1 MPNAKPRKKAKNAS
15 RRAQRFAVTFCALAL
30 VVVLL
35 TGMSFGWFRDLNALS
50 VAPSD
55 RSDEGMV
62 RVSLRSLGRPAA
74 LGMTLDGAYTVD
86 GDAGFRF
93 ARGTEIA
100 VAEDN
105 GNLLL
110 SAGGMTVNMGGS
122 FTLTRH
128 APSDGN
134 AVNGIYIHESEK
146 DTLFCGDLKL
156 VSSEGGIDAVLTIQ
170 VEEYLYG
177 VVAYEMSD
185 SFPLEA
191 LKAQAVAARTYAM
204 RAKDGASKRDY
215 DVTDTTAD
223 QVFKGFDAA
232 NKRVI
237 RAVDETRGIVGMS
250 GGAFAGCYYTAS
262 NGGQIAST
270 EQIWGGKTSYIV
282 MKDDPYDLE
291 NPLSQTKKAFV
302 SRKPDADSAI
312 SGALAASIAESMA
325 AMGLS
330 DEVSDIRIDEIL
342 SVEPV
347 NPDREGSRMYREME
361 FTVMASGRRFT
372 EILPEPEA
380 SPEEVSPEASSGEAA
395 NAESDGALWDWADA
409 PAPTD
414 APAMSVWDFLAE
426 LMTDSAP
433 EKIPDEEIPDEE
445 ISDEEISAEE
455 AAPDAPRFELSD
467 FEAVSEPFTV
477 RLPTYGL
484 LKELLNLNINSS
496 SFEVFEAEES
506 ADGFTL
512 VSRRYGHGIGM
523 SQRGAQVMADRYG
536 MSCEEILNFYY
547 PGMELVQIDWQE
559 KPLSNL
565 ETLSS
570 NLGRARPRPT
580 PRPTQAPLRSLTG
593 KEYYASVTLATSSS
607 SLNVREQPNT
617 SSRVVGTLLNGNRV
631 IVVSA
636 AADGWYQIQTTE
648 LSGYVKGDYI
658 SPSTMPAP

>member
-1 MPNAKPRKKAKNAS
+1 MPNAKQRKKANDKS
-15 RRAQRFAVTFCALAL
+15 RRVQRFAVLFCSLAL

-50 VAPSD
+50 ATPSD
-55 RSDEGMV
+55 REDMGLI
-62 RVSLRSLGRPAA
+62 RVSLRSLGHPPA

-128 APSDGN
+128 APSDEN

-146 DTLFCGDLKL
+146 DTLFSGDLKL

-232 NKRVI
+232 NTRVI

-250 GGAFAGCYYTAS
+250 GGTYAGCYYTAS

-291 NPLSQTKKAFV
+291 NPLSQTKKAQIAK
-302 SRKPDADSAI
+302 KPDASDAI

-325 AMGLS
+325 SMGFS
-330 DEVSDIRIDEIL
+330 DEIADIRIDEIL
-342 SVEPV
+342 SVVPV
-347 NPDREGSRMYREME
+347 NPDCADSRMYRDME
-361 FTVMASGRRFT
+361 FTFTASGRRLI

-380 SPEEVSPEASSGEAA
+380 TPEEAEATPDEPKEDESEFVDWA
-395 NAESDGALWDWADA
+395 NAPLPEPTVEVSQDG
-409 PAPTD
+409 
-414 APAMSVWDFLAE
+414 WDFLA
-426 LMTDSAP
+426 DP
-433 EKIPDEEIPDEE
+433 IPA
-445 ISDEEISAEE
+445 SAEE
-455 AAPDAPRFELSD
+455 ATPDAPRFELSD
-467 FEAVSEPFTV
+467 FEAADAPFTV
-477 RLPTYGL
+477 RLSTYGL
-484 LKELLNLNINSS
+484 LKNLLNLAINTSDY
-496 SFEVFEAEES
+496 EVFEVVES
-506 ADGFTL
+506 QNSFTL
-512 VSRRYGHGIGM
+512 VSRRFGHGIGM
-523 SQRGAQVMADRYG
+523 SQRGAQTMADKYG
-536 MSCEEILNFYY
+536 MNCEEILNFYY
-547 PGMELVQIDWQE
+547 PGMELYQIDWQE
-559 KPLSNL
+559 QPLSTI
-565 ETLSS
+565 EALSS

-580 PRPTQAPLRSLTG
+580 PRPTQAPLRALTG
-593 KEYYASVTLATSSS
+593 KEYYATVKLATSSS

-631 IVVSA
+631 IVVSP

-658 SPSTMPAP
+658 NATP